1 MISIVLKM
9 MRSNAVFN
17 TAWPHMNVCI
27 LSSLN
32 GWLPPITD
40 HLPSANT
47 YPKHQNFPSQ
57 SAIVRTS
64 RQRPPLISDHDH
76 FLCWP
81 LYNIDSCKQPWQ
93 ITPAKK
99 RRDSCSGPPT
109 DSTNYPKCVSNF
121 PSTWLAKSTVA
132 FSTVQSLREL
142 ESQFS
147 GGGPEQGFRRCFE
160 DGLSQRFFLWRS
172 RLQRSCQR
180 KSSDESRL
188 PHYVRNLIRKYKT
201 L

>member
-1 MISIVLKM
+1 MA
-9 MRSNAVFN
+9 SNACEEAPRFLLWTADGLYELPEVRFKFSFN
-17 TAWPHMNVCI
+17 LI
-27 LSSLN
+27 GQIN
-32 GWLPPITD
+32 G
-40 HLPSANT
+40 
-47 YPKHQNFPSQ
+47 
-57 SAIVRTS
+57 
-64 RQRPPLISDHDH
+64 
-76 FLCWP
+76 
-81 LYNIDSCKQPWQ
+81 
-93 ITPAKK
+93 
-99 RRDSCSGPPT
+99 G
-109 DSTNYPKCVSNF
+109 
-121 PSTWLAKSTVA
+121 